1 MYKRLF
7 LPKKARENENC
18 ATVKP
23 FTRSGRTNRASRLH
37 NGCLHGSFDENGLAY
52 SFQSAKLGTAPLIGL
67 NYTNIN
73 IIICF
78 KATTA

>member
-23 FTRSGRTNRASRLH
+23 FTRSGRFH
-37 NGCLHGSFDENGLAY
+37 NGWLHGSFDENGLAY
-52 SFQSAKLGTAPLIGL
+52 SLQSAKLGTAPLIGL

-73 IIICF
+73 IIIICF
-78 KATTA
+78 KAIEIE